1 MIRWKKEL
9 NHKFSS
15 LLLDFNR
22 TIVSVN
28 FPELSSRRLQF
39 LVDKSLQAFKA
50 LAACNNNHLQ
60 ISVKLKE
67 DCLDQSHNSHKQLD
81 LELKEHLGNN
91 NQHKICLEL
100 PTHSKQSL
108 AKILVSNLEIS
119 LMLSKSR
126 RSLKLKTNPLSLNQH
141 LDQQLKA
148 SVFNLV
154 SRHHKLLIALHSVE
168 DLELQHQTSMG
179 PF

>member
-1 MIRWKKEL
+1 
-9 NHKFSS
+9 
-15 LLLDFNR
+15 
-22 TIVSVN
+22 
-28 FPELSSRRLQF
+28 
-39 LVDKSLQAFKA
+39 VDNSLQAFKA
-50 LAACNNNHLQ
+50 LAACNPHLQ

-100 PTHSKQSL
+100 RTHSKQSL

-154 SRHHKLLIALHSVE
+154 SRHHKLLIALHSVV
-168 DLELQHQTSMG
+168 DLELQHQTSLD
-179 PF
+179 PLQVLEAYLDPLQPRKLVSTQFLHCPLNLNLRNRRQLSL